1 MAVLTDDE
9 KVKIR
14 RGLEKWANDQGVP
27 IAWVKAA
34 VNDAAQAVEDA
45 LQSMKISVSA
55 DMDTASQAHG
65 VTFSNPQKKIIAAWV
80 MELNHVRDTI

>member
-1 MAVLTDDE
+1 MAVLTEAE

-14 RGLEKWANDQGVP
+14 RGLERWANENGVP
-27 IAWVKAA
+27 VAWVKAA

-45 LQSMKISVSA
+45 LQNMKVSVSST
-55 DMDTASQAHG
+55 MDTASQAHG